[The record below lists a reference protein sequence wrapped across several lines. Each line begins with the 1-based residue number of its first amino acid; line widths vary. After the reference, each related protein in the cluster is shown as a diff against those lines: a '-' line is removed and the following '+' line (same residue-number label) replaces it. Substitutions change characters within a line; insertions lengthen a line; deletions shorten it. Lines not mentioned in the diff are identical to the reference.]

1 MSGRLPIGGGARSA
15 AARLGWGAV
24 AVLLAGLIGAAD
36 GRADLNQAPKVVSL
50 DECIRTALLQNRALQ
65 IERLNPEI
73 ARATLS
79 SSYGYYDPIFT
90 LDARNENATDSGGF
104 DPADFSRDAIYEA
117 ESDIARAGVI
127 GFLPT
132 GLSYTLA
139 GDYANSFGT
148 RNNLNFDSYKVF
160 AGITV
165 RQPLLRNAWID
176 QGRYTIKVNK
186 QNLRITELGV
196 YYVALDVINRVQQA
210 YYEFAQTHE
219 HLGVQENLLRSRQ
232 QLLSATRR
240 RLQEGLA
247 TLPDEQL
254 AQSQAATAEATVGSA
269 RTTLILAEN
278 ELRTQLGDAFTNQVN
293 TRFVPSHRLLLVP
306 KPFNLP
312 DSWQL
317 GLDRRPDLAQ
327 LRREVEKAEIN
338 VKFRRNQLFPS
349 LDLVASYG
357 RRGAS
362 VAQMPPPLEARAS
375 ASDAFNQISDATA
388 PSDMIGI
395 LFSLPI
401 GRVAE
406 RANYRAGKE
415 IKAQAELILKQREE
429 WVMREISDAFHTAQI
444 TLERARAAQRA
455 VEFAQATLEAE
466 ERRLSGGTSTL
477 FFVLQYQTELVNAQS
492 AEIRAR
498 ADYNKAVSQLGF
510 AEASLLET
518 HGFTLDIR

>member
-1 MSGRLPIGGGARSA
+1 
-15 AARLGWGAV
+15 
-24 AVLLAGLIGAAD
+24 
-36 GRADLNQAPKVVSL
+36 
-50 DECIRTALLQNRALQ
+50 
-65 IERLNPEI
+65 
-73 ARATLS
+73 
-79 SSYGYYDPIFT
+79 
-90 LDARNENATDSGGF
+90 
-104 DPADFSRDAIYEA
+104 
-117 ESDIARAGVI
+117 
-127 GFLPT
+127 
-132 GLSYTLA
+132 
-139 GDYANSFGT
+139 
-148 RNNLNFDSYKVF
+148 
-160 AGITV
+160 
-165 RQPLLRNAWID
+165 
-176 QGRYTIKVNK
+176 
-186 QNLRITELGV
+186 
-196 YYVALDVINRVQQA
+196 
-210 YYEFAQTHE
+210 
-219 HLGVQENLLRSRQ
+219 
-232 QLLSATRR
+232 
-240 RLQEGLA
+240 
-247 TLPDEQL
+247 
-254 AQSQAATAEATVGSA
+254 
-269 RTTLILAEN
+269 
-278 ELRTQLGDAFTNQVN
+278 
-293 TRFVPSHRLLLVP
+293 
-306 KPFNLP
+306 
-312 DSWQL
+312 
-317 GLDRRPDLAQ
+317 
-327 LRREVEKAEIN
+327 VEKAEIN

-429 WVMREISDAFHTAQI
+429 WVMREISDALHTAQI